1 MLRESLKMSWKNI
14 THNKLR
20 SFLTILGIV
29 IGVTAII
36 ALITIVQ
43 GVINNVNQQF
53 ESVGANTIVVQA
65 YGTPLKQGLSDKDLE
80 ALQDIDGI
88 VGFAPTVTATIDIP
102 NKGNIAENIVLD
114 GKNEVYFRRNP
125 DIVVEGRGINI
136 LDIENRNRVCVIS
149 REMEQKLFM
158 SESGISQ
165 TITIDGV
172 RYTVVG
178 ITDTTGKLDSVMT
191 TMANNNEVI
200 MIPYTN
206 VMYLSG
212 AKNVMAV
219 ELYMDAAANSTN
231 VVDSIKSYLNGAF
244 NYKEDSYAVIEMNSL
259 LDMMKSMQG
268 MMQTML
274 AGIASIALL
283 VGGIGIMNMMLV
295 SVTERT
301 TEIGLRKALGAEPR
315 TIQIQFLMEAV
326 MLSLL
331 GGFIGLA
338 LGLGLSIGAAALIG
352 YDFVL
357 SGSAIGLGVGF
368 SAAVGI
374 VFGFTPAKKASELNP
389 IDALRSN

>member
-1 MLRESLKMSWKNI
+1 MLKESLKMSWKNI

-80 ALQDIDGI
+80 ALQDIEGI

-102 NKGNIAENIVLD
+102 NKGSIAENIVLD

-158 SESGISQ
+158 GESGLNQ

-172 RYTVVG
+172 RYTVIG
-178 ITDTTGKLDSVMT
+178 ITDTSGKLDSVMT

-212 AKNVMAV
+212 AKNIMAV
-219 ELYMDAAANSTN
+219 ELYMDANANSTN

>member
-80 ALQDIDGI
+80 ALQDIEGI
-88 VGFAPTVTATIDIP
+88 VGFAPTVTAAIDVP
-102 NKGNIAENIVLD
+102 NNGKIEENIVLD

-158 SESGISQ
+158 SESGINQ

-178 ITDTTGKLDSVMT
+178 ITDTSGKLDSVMT

-212 AKNVMAV
+212 AKNIMAV
-219 ELYMDAAANSTN
+219 ELYMDATANSQS

-244 NYKEDSYAVIEMNSL
+244 NYKDDSYAVIEMNSL

-338 LGLGLSIGAAALIG
+338 LGLGLSLGAAALIG

>member
-88 VGFAPTVTATIDIP
+88 VGFAPTVTATIDVP
-102 NKGNIAENIVLD
+102 NRGNIEENIVLD

-158 SESGISQ
+158 SESGINQ

-178 ITDTTGKLDSVMT
+178 ITDTSGKLDSVMT

-212 AKNVMAV
+212 AKNIMAV
-219 ELYMDAAANSTN
+219 ELYMDATANSQS
-231 VVDSIKSYLNGAF
+231 VVDGIKSYLNGAF
-244 NYKEDSYAVIEMNSL
+244 NYKDDSYAVIEMNSL

-326 MLSLL
+326 MRSLL

-338 LGLGLSIGAAALIG
+338 LGLGLSLGAAALIG

>member
-1 MLRESLKMSWKNI
+1 MLKESLKMSWKNI

-80 ALQDIDGI
+80 ALQDIEGI

-102 NKGNIAENIVLD
+102 NKGSIAENIVLD

-158 SESGISQ
+158 GESGLNQ

-172 RYTVVG
+172 RYTVIG
-178 ITDTTGKLDSVMT
+178 ITDTSGKLDSVMT

-212 AKNVMAV
+212 AKNIMAV
-219 ELYMDAAANSTN
+219 ELYMDANANSTN
-231 VVDSIKSYLNGAF
+231 VVDSLKSYLNGAF

>member
-125 DIVVEGRGINI
+125 DVVVEGRGINI

-158 SESGISQ
+158 SESGINQ

>member
-80 ALQDIDGI
+80 ALQAIDGI
-88 VGFAPTVTATIDIP
+88 VGFAPTVTATIDVP
-102 NKGNIAENIVLD
+102 NRGNIEENIVLD

-158 SESGISQ
+158 SESGINQ

-178 ITDTTGKLDSVMT
+178 ITDTSGKLDSVMT

-212 AKNVMAV
+212 AKNIMAV
-219 ELYMDAAANSTN
+219 ELYMDATANSQS
-231 VVDSIKSYLNGAF
+231 VVDGIKSYLNGAF
-244 NYKEDSYAVIEMNSL
+244 NYKDDSYAVIEMNSL

-338 LGLGLSIGAAALIG
+338 LGLGLSLGAAALIG

>member
-1 MLRESLKMSWKNI
+1 MLKESLKMSWKNI

-80 ALQDIDGI
+80 ALQDIEGI

-102 NKGNIAENIVLD
+102 NKGSIAENIVLD

-158 SESGISQ
+158 GESGLNQ

-172 RYTVVG
+172 RYTVIG
-178 ITDTTGKLDSVMT
+178 ITDTSGKLDSVMT

-200 MIPYTN
+200 MNPYTN

-212 AKNVMAV
+212 AKNIMAV
-219 ELYMDAAANSTN
+219 ELYMDANANSTN

>member
-36 ALITIVQ
+36 ALITIIQ

-65 YGTPLKQGLSDKDLE
+65 YGTPLKQGLSDKDIE
-80 ALQDIDGI
+80 ALQDIEGI
-88 VGFAPTVTATIDIP
+88 EGFAPTVTATIDIP
-102 NKGNIAENIVLD
+102 NNGTIEENIVLD

-158 SESGISQ
+158 GESGLDQ

-172 RYTVVG
+172 RYTVIG
-178 ITDTTGKLDSVMT
+178 ITDTTGQLDSVMT
-191 TMANNNEVI
+191 TMANNDETI

-206 VMYLSG
+206 VMNLSG
-212 AKNVMAV
+212 SRNIMAV
-219 ELYMDAAANSTN
+219 ELYMDADADSTA
-231 VVDSIKSYLNGAF
+231 VVDSIKTYLNGAF
-244 NYKEDSYAVIEMNSL
+244 NYKEDSYSVIEMNSL
-259 LDMMKSMQG
+259 LDMMKSLQS

-331 GGFIGLA
+331 GGFIGLL

>member
-65 YGTPLKQGLSDKDLE
+65 YGPPLKQGLSDKDLE

-88 VGFAPTVTATIDIP
+88 VGFAPTVTATIDVP
-102 NKGNIAENIVLD
+102 NRGNIEENIVLD

-158 SESGISQ
+158 SESGINQ

-178 ITDTTGKLDSVMT
+178 ITDTSGKLDSVMT

-212 AKNVMAV
+212 AKNIMAV
-219 ELYMDAAANSTN
+219 ELYMDATANSQS
-231 VVDSIKSYLNGAF
+231 VVDGIKSYLNGAF
-244 NYKEDSYAVIEMNSL
+244 NYKDDSYAVIEMNSL

-338 LGLGLSIGAAALIG
+338 LGLGLSLGAAALIG

>member
-80 ALQDIDGI
+80 ALQNIDGI

-149 REMEQKLFM
+149 REMEQ
-158 SESGISQ
+158 
-165 TITIDGV
+165 
-172 RYTVVG
+172 
-178 ITDTTGKLDSVMT
+178 
-191 TMANNNEVI
+191 
-200 MIPYTN
+200 
-206 VMYLSG
+206 
-212 AKNVMAV
+212 
-219 ELYMDAAANSTN
+219 
-231 VVDSIKSYLNGAF
+231 
-244 NYKEDSYAVIEMNSL
+244 
-259 LDMMKSMQG
+259 
-268 MMQTML
+268 
-274 AGIASIALL
+274 
-283 VGGIGIMNMMLV
+283 
-295 SVTERT
+295 
-301 TEIGLRKALGAEPR
+301 
-315 TIQIQFLMEAV
+315 
-326 MLSLL
+326 
-331 GGFIGLA
+331 
-338 LGLGLSIGAAALIG
+338 
-352 YDFVL
+352 
-357 SGSAIGLGVGF
+357 
-368 SAAVGI
+368 
-374 VFGFTPAKKASELNP
+374 
-389 IDALRSN
+389 

>member
-80 ALQDIDGI
+80 ALQNIDGI

-158 SESGISQ
+158 SESGINQ

>member
-80 ALQDIDGI
+80 ALQEIDGI
-88 VGFAPTVTATIDIP
+88 VGLAPTVTATIDIP
-102 NKGNIAENIVLD
+102 NKESVAEDIVLD

-125 DIVVEGRGINI
+125 DVVVEGRGINI

-158 SESGISQ
+158 GESGLNQ
-165 TITIDGV
+165 TVTIDGTH
-172 RYTVVG
+172 YTVVG

-191 TMANNNEVI
+191 TMANNNETI
-200 MIPYTN
+200 MVPYTN
-206 VMYLSG
+206 VMYLTG
-212 AKNVMAV
+212 AKNIMAV
-219 ELYMDAAANSTN
+219 ELYMDADADSEQ
-231 VVDSIKSYLNGAF
+231 VVDGVKSYLNGAF
-244 NYKEDSYAVIEMNSL
+244 NYKEDSYSVIEMNSL

-331 GGFIGLA
+331 GGFIGLI
-338 LGLGLSIGAAALIG
+338 LGLGLSIGAAVLIG

-374 VFGFTPAKKASELNP
+374 VFGFAPAKKASELNP

>member
-102 NKGNIAENIVLD
+102 NKGNIAESIVLD

-125 DIVVEGRGINI
+125 DVVVEGRGINI

-158 SESGISQ
+158 SESGINQ

>member
-1 MLRESLKMSWKNI
+1 MLKESLKMSWKNI

-102 NKGNIAENIVLD
+102 NKGNIAEGIVLD

-158 SESGISQ
+158 GESGLNQ
-165 TITIDGV
+165 AITIDGV
-172 RYTVVG
+172 RYTVIG
-178 ITDTTGKLDSVMT
+178 ITDTSGKLDSVMT

-212 AKNVMAV
+212 AKNIMAV
-219 ELYMDAAANSTN
+219 ELYMDANANSQN
-231 VVDSIKSYLNGAF
+231 VVDSVKSYLNGAF
-244 NYKEDSYAVIEMNSL
+244 NYKEDSYSVIEMNSL
-259 LDMMKSMQG
+259 LDMMKSMQS

-331 GGFIGLA
+331 GGFIGLT